1 MFSVDYGVLIAV
13 LLLVG
18 ATLLARSFVRL
29 THVDA
34 GYTADQ
40 VLAAQVYVRYDTAP
54 VQAPDGAARAEQ
66 IGTLISALLARIRA
80 TPGVASAGAG
90 NMMPLDPATQI
101 SGFPEPCPIEALRSE

>member
-34 GYTADQ
+34 GDTADQ

-54 VQAPDGAARAEQ
+54 VQAPDGAARAEH

-80 TPGVASAGAG
+80 TPG